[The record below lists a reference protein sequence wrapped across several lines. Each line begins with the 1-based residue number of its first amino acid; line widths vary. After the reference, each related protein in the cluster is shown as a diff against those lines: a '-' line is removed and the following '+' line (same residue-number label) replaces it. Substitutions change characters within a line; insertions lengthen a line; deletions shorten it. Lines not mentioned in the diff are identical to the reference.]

1 MGILMVVIVVEMM
14 SIPSTAQIV
23 YVLKCQEQQN
33 HLWMNVKLLNGLVTT
48 IVMMETT
55 MLDVIAAKKIHRS
68 DGTTIVLIV
77 SVWTSQQLLK
87 TQAFVALHNGSVITT
102 AMTTTTML

>member
-1 MGILMVVIVVEMM
+1 MDECEA
-14 SIPSTAQIV
+14 PQ
-23 YVLKCQEQQN
+23 
-33 HLWMNVKLLNGLVTT
+33 WLVTT

-55 MLDVIAAKKIHRS
+55 ILDVDLMEVIAAKKIHRL

-102 AMTTTTML
+102 AMTTTTMLGVVLMAETVVETMSTLPTAPNVHVLNN